1 MKSLISQLA
10 FIVIAMCTVSCADDC
25 LKAWQ
30 SLPLHPDTNQ
40 TLLKEQ
46 VSANAAQWQAVY
58 DFLKDNDLATLALGR
73 HEIVPGGAYANVQE
87 YQTKV
92 ENVFE
97 AHRDYID
104 VQIVVSGEENISVAD
119 LADALDC
126 TMEYDKG
133 RDCVLY
139 TTASKIRSFDAD
151 STAWFVFFPS
161 DLHRPGV
168 ARDGVPSP
176 VRKVVVKI
184 PLKH

>member
-1 MKSLISQLA
+1 MKSFIAQLSV
-10 FIVIAMCTVSCADDC
+10 ILIAMCTVSCASDC

-30 SLPLHPDTNQ
+30 SLPLHSDTDQ
-40 TLLKEQ
+40 AQLKEQ
-46 VSANAAQWQAVY
+46 IAADPAQWQAVY
-58 DFLKDNDLATLALGR
+58 DFVTGNDLSALSLGR
-73 HEIVPGGAYANVQE
+73 
-87 YQTKV
+87 
-92 ENVFE
+92 
-97 AHRDYID
+97 HRDYID

-119 LADALDC
+119 LPDALDC

-139 TTASKIRSFDAD
+139 ATASKIRSFDAD
-151 STAWFVFFPS
+151 SSAWFVFFPS